1 MLMDQRFWMT
11 AAFAICTQLATAADI
26 CKYTD
31 ADGRTVYSTVP
42 IKNGKKVAC
51 FKTAAPPPPPPEADV
66 EPSKRAERAERA
78 VESSPSAKVDSAT
91 QAQRD
96 NDRRSIL
103 QDELTRER
111 KLLDEAQKRFDE
123 EEAIRSGDE
132 RNYQRVLDRLKPF
145 QDRINQHQRNIDSI
159 TRELDNLR

>member
-1 MLMDQRFWMT
+1 MLMDPKFWMT
-11 AAFAICTQLATAADI
+11 AALTACIPAVTAADI

-31 ADGRTVYSTVP
+31 EDGRTVYSTVP

-51 FKTAAPPPPPPEADV
+51 FKTAAPPPAAPERDE
-66 EPSKRAERAERA
+66 EPSKRAERA
-78 VESSPSAKVDSAT
+78 VDSSPSGKVDSAT
-91 QAQRD
+91 QARRD
-96 NDRRSIL
+96 DDRRSIL
-103 QDELTRER
+103 KDELARER

-123 EEAIRSGDE
+123 EEAVRSGDE

-159 TRELDNLR
+159 TKELENTR